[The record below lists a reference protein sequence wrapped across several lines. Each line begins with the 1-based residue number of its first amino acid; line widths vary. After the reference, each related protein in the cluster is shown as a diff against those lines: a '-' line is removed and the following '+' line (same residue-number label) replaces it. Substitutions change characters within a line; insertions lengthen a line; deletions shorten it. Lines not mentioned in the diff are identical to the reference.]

1 MEAAGEHAPILTD
14 DQIPRAGALPKAS
27 TPAPVLLRREVD
39 QVATEL
45 AKSDVVTNKSIDS
58 GSEKVGQQ
66 KTLEDGHV
74 DNEKR

>member
-27 TPAPVLLRREVD
+27 PPAPVLLRREVD